1 MSFVSVVSRALAV
14 KLKKMMGPPGAAAG
28 PGLTGPDEDI
38 TKISIDILQKNMSQ
52 IDIARTFLCIIGG
65 IVAGILRCTSL
76 SGLIC
81 FIALYISITL
91 TLSMKISHDWK
102 QYLNTSWVNFIL
114 SDLQKN
120 ILSFILFWTLTYALV
135 YIY

>member
-1 MSFVSVVSRALAV
+1 MAAPLA
-14 KLKKMMGPPGAAAG
+14 PGGAS
-28 PGLTGPDEDI
+28 PEEDT
-38 TKISIDILQKNMSQ
+38 TKISMDILQKNMSQ
-52 IDIARTFLCIIGG
+52 IDISRTFLCIVGG

-76 SGLIC
+76 SGLLC
-81 FIALYISITL
+81 FVVIYLTIAAILGI
-91 TLSMKISHDWK
+91 KIFFDYK
-102 QYLNTSWVNFIL
+102 QYLNTSFGLFVV